1 MNIPKWLVNT
11 LGALLVILV
20 AILIVGQGNSVI
32 NTIKNTKPANT
43 IAVSG
48 EGKVTVTPDL
58 ATVDIGVMTQGSTA
72 ADVTSQNNTKINK
85 VIAFVKS
92 QGIAA
97 ADISTSQ
104 LSLYPQQ
111 SYPVVE
117 PMMVGGTPIKPSTP
131 TITGYEGDQTIT
143 VKVHGVDKD
152 TSVLDKILDGA
163 VINGAN
169 EINDVNLSVEDPSS
183 IQQQAQVK
191 AIADAKQKAQALAQ
205 EAGLTLGKV
214 VNVSETQPAV
224 FAPMPYALNSAM
236 SAGGGAASV
245 APNIQTGS
253 QEIDETM
260 TVTFEVK

>member
-11 LGALLVILV
+11 LGALLVIFV
-20 AILIVGQGNSVI
+20 AILIVQQGNNLI
-32 NTIKNTKPANT
+32 NTFKNAKPANT
-43 IAVSG
+43 ISVSG
-48 EGKVTVTPDL
+48 EGKVTAIPDL

-72 ADVTSQNNTKINK
+72 ADVTSQNNSKINK
-85 VIAFVKS
+85 VIAFVKA

-111 SYPVVE
+111 SYPTMV
-117 PMMVGGTPIKPSTP
+117 PMVPGGVPTTNVP
-131 TITGYEGDQTIT
+131 TISGYQGNQTIT

-163 VINGAN
+163 VTNGAN
-169 EINDVNLSVEDPSS
+169 EINDVSLSVEDPSS
-183 IQQQAQVK
+183 LQQQAQVK
-191 AIADAKQKAQALAQ
+191 AIADAKQKAQVLAQ

-214 VNVSETQPAV
+214 VNVSETQPAM

-236 SAGGGAASV
+236 SAGGGTAAV
-245 APNIQTGS
+245 APNVQTGS

-260 TVTFEVK
+260 SVTFEVK